1 MRQSNRPYFRQDR
14 SEIEKDLRSIND
26 VIDAKDVKEVRDINE
41 VRDVKDTKETKVIKE
56 MAKGF
61 IGKNIA
67 VMLRGKK
74 ILKGRLE
81 STTNYE
87 LILTVNHKPV
97 LVMKHAV
104 DYIELTEEDVV

>member
-26 VIDAKDVKEVRDINE
+26 TVDVKDVKEVRDINE
-41 VRDVKDTKETKVIKE
+41 VRDVKDKETKIIKE

-74 ILKGRLE
+74 TLKGRLE

-87 LILTVNHKPV
+87 LILTINHKPV